1 MPGTDFIA
9 EQIGAQ
15 ALNHVATLNQI
26 SDTYIG
32 IWNLGNTNS
41 DVPAD
46 TEFLPHKN
54 NHFHSSVSSI
64 DKRQQ
69 VADAD
74 ILPGGKYRCK

>member
-1 MPGTDFIA
+1 MPGVELISENLGT
-9 EQIGAQ
+9 Q
-15 ALNHVATLNQI
+15 ALNNVATLHQI

-32 IWNLGNTNS
+32 IWILGNTSS

-54 NHFHSSVSSI
+54 NHLDGGISSI
-64 DKRQQ
+64 DKRKQ